1 MLVNDI
7 TEMYGKENV
16 EFVKIDGN
24 NVYSPTQK
32 YAVQSFPTFVYVQP
46 NTRGMKA
53 ILFRGDRSYDNMK
66 AWMVKILKDLPVL
79 NAGEEEVAEEEEV
92 EEFMDPYTPLVTPPQ
107 PPKVDR
113 RGVDP

>member
-32 YAVQSFPTFVYVQP
+32 YAVQSFPTFVYV
-46 NTRGMKA
+46 
-53 ILFRGDRSYDNMK
+53 
-66 AWMVKILKDLPVL
+66 
-79 NAGEEEVAEEEEV
+79 
-92 EEFMDPYTPLVTPPQ
+92 
-107 PPKVDR
+107 
-113 RGVDP
+113 